1 MYNPPIAI
9 DSKFERNPRANPS
22 MYRHATVGYRWLV
35 SGRLNLKDLFVGRC
49 EVVKGSVVS

>member
-1 MYNPPIAI
+1 MYNPPIPI
-9 DSKFERNPRANPS
+9 DSKFETNPLANPS
-22 MYRHATVGYRWLV
+22 MYRHGTVGYRWLV